1 MVRSDPAH
9 SSKPVE
15 YMTVYSHSLQCTRV
29 GKQVHGD
36 SVGAHFQVDYPE
48 DTLCVADDDI
58 ILMKLAPGQV
68 SLYHDSDSVGD

>member
-1 MVRSDPAH
+1 MEELKKMARSDPAH

-36 SVGAHFQVDYPE
+36 SVGAHF
-48 DTLCVADDDI
+48 
-58 ILMKLAPGQV
+58 
-68 SLYHDSDSVGD
+68 